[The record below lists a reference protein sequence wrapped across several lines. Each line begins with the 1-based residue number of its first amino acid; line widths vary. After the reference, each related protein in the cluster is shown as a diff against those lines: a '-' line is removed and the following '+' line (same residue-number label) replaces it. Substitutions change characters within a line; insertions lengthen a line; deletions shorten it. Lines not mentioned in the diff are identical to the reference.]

1 MEGYHGRFSLC
12 CLTVTWREHQRAVAL
27 SGALLARGY
36 HVQAIRPPT
45 VPVDTSRLRVT
56 VEATMTEETV
66 SGFVEALDASARS
79 LGIER
84 RAGSH
89 VG

>member
-1 MEGYHGRFSLC
+1 
-12 CLTVTWREHQRAVAL
+12 
-27 SGALLARGY
+27 
-36 HVQAIRPPT
+36 
-45 VPVDTSRLRVT
+45 
-56 VEATMTEETV
+56 MTEEMV
-66 SGFVEALDASARS
+66 GGFVEALDASARS